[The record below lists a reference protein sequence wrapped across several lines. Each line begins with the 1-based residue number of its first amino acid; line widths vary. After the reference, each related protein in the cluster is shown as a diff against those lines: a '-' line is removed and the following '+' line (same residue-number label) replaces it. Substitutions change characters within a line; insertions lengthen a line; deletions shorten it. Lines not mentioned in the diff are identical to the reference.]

1 MKDHKKA
8 YGVYLRTGLVVSLV
22 VFSLGFLLVPY
33 QEPEPFKLKREVVTM
48 IEQISAEIDKYEEP
62 PPLERPK
69 VAIEADNEIAE
80 QQAVETI
87 AQTDFNEQIIKTVPT
102 GPEIE
107 IVEYYKVEIKPTPV
121 SMPTPVYPSL
131 PLQAGI
137 EGTTVVKMLV
147 DVDGSV
153 MEVKILKSSG
163 NQMLDQAAVKAASQ
177 STFTPAKQRDKFV
190 RVWVSRPI
198 KFQIK
203 NNT

>member
-1 MKDHKKA
+1 MQDHKKA

>member
-1 MKDHKKA
+1 MKDYKKA

-22 VFSLGFLLVPY
+22 VFSIGFLLIPY

-48 IEQISAEIDKYEEP
+48 IEHISAEIDKYEEP

-87 AQTDFNEQIIKTVPT
+87 AQTDFNEHIIKTIPT

-121 SMPTPVYPSL
+121 SMPKPVYPSL

-147 DVDGSV
+147 DIDGSV
-153 MEVKILKSSG
+153 IDVKILKSSG
-163 NQMLDQAAVKAASQ
+163 NQMLDQEAVKAASQ
-177 STFTPAKQRDKFV
+177 SIFTPAKQRDKFV

-203 NNT
+203 NNI